1 MKYKLKKLGDFIKCD
16 KYIIKI
22 TSVLILFYIIYSRSH
37 PSSDQLTQIGSAFN
51 FIKGHGF
58 SNVFFDG
65 KQLVFQ
71 SLDSWP
77 KFYSLLIA
85 FFLKISKDTNVSF
98 LCVEFTCYAVF
109 LIAIYKTLTILLK
122 GSSNKNLVL
131 NLSAISLATS
141 IAPFKYGSG
150 VDVISVAFM
159 LLSIVFLYKYYFE
172 KLQPKYLVIV
182 YSLIALLC
190 HVRYDYLPKVLMLFV
205 FILAVEILQKTY
217 KKHVFYKVLLS
228 SFFGINFL
236 YIFLSDFFQKT
247 SARSANLISSGSAI
261 VESYWNYLY
270 APFFNSFFPD
280 FILFTFL
287 SKISKTFISENYL
300 LFIVPLSFISI
311 IILYSFKINI
321 KLKSL
326 LNINK
331 ENFLPLALLFLAMS
345 NLVTLF
351 VVYGTNTFYQISWIQ
366 NPYQISYSGLSV
378 VNRYFLLLHV
388 SIFFLSAYNAFELKN
403 LFFKSLIIPSICF
416 GIFHFG
422 YLNTRYSIFKSEN
435 LKLVSSPS
443 EIYVDCMKINSLL
456 RSVNKENNLFIP
468 ISKLETVYNRQI
480 KPSQIAFSNGFVIF
494 NSKDSL
500 TETIELNSKFD
511 NIYTCSYTKKSVKK
525 IHYETIYRG
534 EIYSLHKKIN
544 DQQ

>member
-1 MKYKLKKLGDFIKCD
+1 MKYRLKKLGDFIKCD

-37 PSSDQLTQIGSAFN
+37 PSSDQLNQIGSAFN
-51 FIKGHGF
+51 FIKGNGF
-58 SNVFFDG
+58 SKVFFDG
-65 KQLVFQ
+65 KQLIFQ
-71 SLDSWP
+71 SLDNWP

-98 LCVEFTCYAVF
+98 LCVEFICYGLF
-109 LIAIYKTLTILLK
+109 LVAIYKTLTILLK
-122 GSSNKNLVL
+122 ASSNKNLVL
-131 NLSAISLATS
+131 NLAAISLATS
-141 IAPFKYGSG
+141 IAPFKYGIG
-150 VDVISVAFM
+150 VDVVSVAFM

-172 KLQPKYLVIV
+172 KLHPKYLVIV
-182 YSLIALLC
+182 YSFMSLLC

-205 FILAVEILQKTY
+205 FILTIEVLQKTF
-217 KKHVFYKVLLS
+217 KKHVVYKVLLS

-236 YIFLSDFFQKT
+236 YIFLSDYFQKT
-247 SARSANLISSGSAI
+247 SAGSTNLISSSSAV
-261 VESYWNYLY
+261 VENYWNYLY

-287 SKISKTFISENYL
+287 SKISKSFISENYL
-300 LFIVPLSFISI
+300 IFIVPLSFISI

-326 LNINK
+326 LKINK
-331 ENFLPLALLFLAMS
+331 KNFLPLALLFLAMS

-388 SIFFLSAYNAFELKN
+388 SIFILAAYNAFELKN
-403 LFFKSLIIPSICF
+403 RFFKFLIIASTCF

-422 YLNTRYSIFKSEN
+422 YLYTRYSIFKSEN

-443 EIYVDCMKINSLL
+443 EIYVDCMKINTLIS
-456 RSVNKENNLFIP
+456 SVNKENNLFIP
-468 ISKLETVYNRQI
+468 IYNQDTVYNRQI
-480 KPSQIAFSNGFVIF
+480 KPSQIALSNGFVIF

-500 TETIELNSKFD
+500 TDNIELNSKFD
-511 NIYTCSYTKKSVKK
+511 NIYSCSFTKKSVKK
-525 IHYETIYRG
+525 MHYETIYSG
-534 EIYSLHKKIN
+534 KIYSLHKKIN
-544 DQQ
+544 D